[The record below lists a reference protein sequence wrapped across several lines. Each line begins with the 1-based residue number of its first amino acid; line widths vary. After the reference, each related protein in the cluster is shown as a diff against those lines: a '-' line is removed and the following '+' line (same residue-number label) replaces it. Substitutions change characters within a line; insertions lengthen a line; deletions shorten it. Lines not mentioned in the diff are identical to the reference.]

1 MAPWSGWRKRI
12 VFVQTERRMP
22 TGHPPFLLVF
32 CRSEGLPTDRAGIGG
47 AMFSGG
53 QESPDIARQGRSAI
67 RAGIEHVP
75 ACIDVQANPV
85 AAYGHLF
92 RHPAR

>member
-12 VFVQTERRMP
+12 VFVQTERRLP
-22 TGHPPFLLVF
+22 IGHPPFLLVF
-32 CRSEGLPTDRAGIGG
+32 AGARGCPPTMPGSVGTMLSR
-47 AMFSGG
+47 G